1 MIESK
6 RKQPVELR
14 SHRWFGRGP
23 LSFGRRS
30 RMLQN
35 GWELDEFVGRPVIA
49 IINTWSDL
57 NTCHGNLRDRAEEV
71 KRGVLHAGGFP
82 VELPAMSLSERNVAP
97 TAMLYRNF
105 LAMETEELIRCHP
118 VDGAVLLGGCD
129 KTTPALLM
137 GAISA
142 DIPSI
147 YVPAG
152 FMLSG
157 SWRGER
163 LGSSSAGWKY
173 GQELAVGN
181 ISPEDFFEVERTC
194 APTVGTCSDM
204 GTASTMTTLAE
215 VLGFSLPGVSSVPAV
230 DALGAR
236 LAVEAGR
243 RIVEMAWCDLK
254 PSNLL
259 TEAAFRNAAAVSA
272 ALGGS
277 TNAAIHLIALA
288 GRAGVNL
295 SLDDLDA
302 MARGVPVLAN
312 VHPSGEHLME
322 DFYWAGGIRALLSRI
337 QDRLTLD
344 CATVNGR
351 TLGENIE
358 GAKVHNADVIRP
370 MTEPIAEGALAVL
383 RGNLAPDGCVIK
395 PSAATASL
403 LRHQGR
409 AVVFEDTDDLAMRI
423 HHPDLDVDERSV
435 LILRNQGPRGGPG
448 MPECGMLPIPQK
460 LAQGGVRDMVRVS
473 DARMSGT
480 SYGTCILHVS
490 PEAYVGGPLA
500 LVRTGDV
507 IELDVPER
515 KIELRVSDGELAERR
530 SRWRPRGPQA
540 LRGYQALFAEH
551 VTQAHLG
558 CDFDCLASS
567 GGVPEPDVHL

>member
-6 RKQPVELR
+6 RRKPEELR
-14 SHRWFGRGP
+14 SHRWFGQGP
-23 LSFGRRS
+23 WSFGRRS

-49 IINTWSDL
+49 VINTWSDL
-57 NTCHGNLRDRAEEV
+57 NTCHRHLRARADDV
-71 KRGVLHAGGFP
+71 KRGVLLAGGFP

-97 TAMLYRNF
+97 TTMLYRNF

-173 GQELAVGN
+173 GQELMVGN
-181 ISPEDFFEVERTC
+181 ISFEEFLEVEQTC
-194 APTVGTCSDM
+194 APTVGTCNDM
-204 GTASTMTTLAE
+204 GTASTMTALAE
-215 VLGFSLPGVSSVPAV
+215 VLGCSLPGASSVPAV
-230 DALGAR
+230 DALGMR
-236 LAVEAGR
+236 LAFEAGR

-254 PSNLL
+254 PSDVL
-259 TEAAFRNAAAVSA
+259 TEAAFRNAAVVCA

-277 TNAAIHLIALA
+277 TNAAIHLIAVA
-288 GRAGVNL
+288 GRAGVKL

-302 MARGVPVLAN
+302 MACGVPVLAN
-312 VHPSGEHLME
+312 VHPSGEYLME
-322 DFYWAGGIRALLSRI
+322 DFYWAGGLRALLSRI
-337 QDRLTLD
+337 QDRLALG
-344 CATVNGR
+344 CATVNGQ
-351 TLGENIE
+351 TLGENIQ
-358 GAKVHNADVIRP
+358 GAKVHDANVIRP
-370 MTEPIAEGALAVL
+370 LTEPIAQEALAVL

-395 PSAATASL
+395 PSAARPSL

-409 AVVFEDTDDLAMRI
+409 AVVFEDVNDLNARI
-423 HHPDLDVDERSV
+423 HDPDLEVDETSV
-435 LILRNQGPRGGPG
+435 LILRNEGPRGGPG

-460 LAQGGVRDMVRVS
+460 LALKGVRDMVRIS

-500 LVRTGDV
+500 LVKTGDV
-507 IELDVPER
+507 IDLDVPAR
-515 KIELRVSDGELAERR
+515 RIDIQVSQSELDARR
-530 SRWRPRGPQA
+530 SKWKPPKPQA
-540 LRGYQALFAEH
+540 LRGYQALFAQH

-558 CDFDCLASS
+558 CDFEYLAGS

>member
-1 MIESK
+1 MVERK
-6 RKQPVELR
+6 RKQPAELR
-14 SHRWFGRGP
+14 SHRWFGKGP

-35 GWELDEFVGRPVIA
+35 GWELDEFVDRPVIA

-57 NTCHGNLRDRAEEV
+57 NTCHRHLRARAEDV
-71 KRGVLHAGGFP
+71 KRGVLLAGGFP

-147 YVPAG
+147 YAPAG

-181 ISPEDFFEVERTC
+181 ISLEDFLEVERTC
-194 APTVGTCSDM
+194 APTVGTCNDM
-204 GTASTMTTLAE
+204 GTASTMTALAE
-215 VLGFSLPGVSSVPAV
+215 VLGFSLPGASSVPAV
-230 DALGAR
+230 DALGTR

-243 RIVEMAWCDLK
+243 RVVEMAWCDLK
-254 PSNLL
+254 PSDLL
-259 TEAAFRNAAAVSA
+259 TEASFRNAAAVCSA
-272 ALGGS
+272 MGGS
-277 TNAAIHLIALA
+277 TNATIHLTALA
-288 GRAGVNL
+288 GRAGVKL

-302 MARGVPVLAN
+302 MARRVPVLAN
-312 VHPSGEHLME
+312 VHPSGEYLME
-322 DFYWAGGIRALLSRI
+322 DFYWAGGIRALLSRV
-337 QDRLTLD
+337 QDSLTLD

-351 TLGENIE
+351 TLGENID
-358 GAKVHNADVIRP
+358 GAKVYNAEVIRP
-370 MTEPIAEGALAVL
+370 MTKPIAEGALAVL

-395 PSAATASL
+395 PSAATTSL

-409 AVVFEDTDDLAMRI
+409 AIVFEDLDDLGARI
-423 HHPDLDVDERSV
+423 HDPDLDVDETTV
-435 LILRNQGPRGGPG
+435 LILRNEGPRGGPG

-460 LAQGGVRDMVRVS
+460 LARAGVRDMVRIS

-500 LVRTGDV
+500 LVNSGDV

-515 KIELRVSDGELAERR
+515 RIELRVSKRELDERR
-530 SRWRPRGPQA
+530 SKWQA
-540 LRGYQALFAEH
+540 RKPHATRGYQALYSEH

>member
-1 MIESK
+1 MSK
-6 RKQPVELR
+6 RREPGELR
-14 SHRWFGRGP
+14 SHRWFGKGP

-57 NTCHGNLRDRAEEV
+57 NTCHRHLRARAEDV

-97 TAMLYRNF
+97 TTMLYRNF

-118 VDGAVLLGGCD
+118 VDATVLLGGCD

-142 DIPSI
+142 DVPSI

-163 LGSSSAGWKY
+163 IGSSSAGWKY

-181 ISPEDFFEVERTC
+181 ISLEDFFEVERAC
-194 APTVGTCSDM
+194 APTVGTCNDM
-204 GTASTMTTLAE
+204 GTASTMTALAE
-215 VLGFSLPGVSSVPAV
+215 VLGFCLPGASSVPAV

-236 LAVEAGR
+236 LAVAAGR
-243 RIVEMAWCDLK
+243 RIVEMAWEDRK
-254 PSNLL
+254 PSDLL
-259 TEAAFRNAAAVSA
+259 SEAAFRNAAAALS

-288 GRAGVNL
+288 GRAGIKL
-295 SLDDLDA
+295 SLEDLDGL
-302 MARGVPVLAN
+302 ARGVPVLAN

-322 DFYWAGGIRALLSRI
+322 DFYWAGGIRALLGRI
-337 QDRLTLD
+337 RDRLALG

-351 TLGENIE
+351 TLGENID
-358 GAKVHNADVIRP
+358 GAQVHDADVIRP
-370 MTEPIAEGALAVL
+370 TAEAVAEEALAVL

-395 PSAATASL
+395 PSAASSSL
-403 LRHQGR
+403 MRHRGR
-409 AVVFEDTDDLAMRI
+409 AVVFDGVDDLYARV
-423 HHPDLDVDERSV
+423 HDPALEVDETSV
-435 LILRNQGPRGGPG
+435 LVLRNEGPQGGPG

-460 LAQGGVRDMVRVS
+460 LARAGVRDMVRVS

-507 IELDVPER
+507 IELDVPAR
-515 KIELRVSDGELAERR
+515 RIELLVDEGELAERR
-530 SRWRPRGPQA
+530 ARWEKPAIRA
-540 LRGYQALFAEH
+540 TRGYQTLFAAH
-551 VTQAHLG
+551 VSQAHLG
-558 CDFDCLASS
+558 CDFDYLAGR

>member
-1 MIESK
+1 MPEYK
-6 RKQPVELR
+6 RRKPEELR
-14 SHRWFGRGP
+14 SHRWFGKGP
-23 LSFGRRS
+23 WSLGRNS

-35 GWELDEFVGRPVIA
+35 GWERAEFVGRPVIA

-57 NTCHGNLRDRAEEV
+57 NTCHRHLRARAEDV
-71 KRGVLHAGGFP
+71 KRGVLNAGGFP

-105 LAMETEELIRCHP
+105 LAMETEELVRCHP
-118 VDGAVLLGGCD
+118 VDAAVLLGGCD
-129 KTTPALLM
+129 KTTPGLLM

-147 YVPAG
+147 YAPAG

-173 GQELAVGN
+173 GQKFMDGK
-181 ISPEDFFEVERTC
+181 ISFEEFLEIEQTC
-194 APTVGTCSDM
+194 APTVGTCNDM
-204 GTASTMTTLAE
+204 GTASTMTALAE
-215 VLGFSLPGVSSVPAV
+215 VLGFSLPGASSVPAV
-230 DALGAR
+230 DALGMR
-236 LAVEAGR
+236 LAFEAGR
-243 RIVEMAWCDLK
+243 RIVEMTWCDLK
-254 PSNLL
+254 PSDML
-259 TEAAFRNAAAVSA
+259 TEAAFRNAAAVCA

-288 GRAGVNL
+288 GRAGVKL

-302 MARGVPVLAN
+302 MVRGVPVLAN
-312 VHPSGEHLME
+312 VHPSGEYLME
-322 DFYWAGGIRALLSRI
+322 DFYWAGGIRALMSRI
-337 QDRLTLD
+337 QNRLALN

-351 TLGENIE
+351 TLGENLE
-358 GAKVHNADVIRP
+358 GAQVHNANVIRP
-370 MTEPIAEGALAVL
+370 MTEPIAEEALAVL

-409 AVVFEDTDDLAMRI
+409 AVVFENVDDLNARV
-423 HHPDLDVDERSV
+423 HDSDLEVDEDSV
-435 LILRNQGPRGGPG
+435 LVLRNEGPQGGPG
-448 MPECGMLPIPQK
+448 MPECGMLPIPEK
-460 LAQGGVRDMVRVS
+460 LALKGVQDMVRIS

-480 SYGTCILHVS
+480 SFGTCILHVS

-500 LVRTGDV
+500 LVKTGDV
-507 IELDVPER
+507 IDLDVPAR
-515 KIELRVSDGELAERR
+515 RIELRVPENELKERR
-530 SRWRPRGPQA
+530 SKWQPPKKKA
-540 LRGYQALFAEH
+540 IRGYQALFSKY

-558 CDFDCLASS
+558 CDFEYLAGS
-567 GGVPEPDVHL
+567 GGVPEPDIHL